1 VTLSFENRILFAQP
15 LIDVPKLK
23 HGCTRNTTLV
33 RFKLRKGAIMQIGI
47 LHPGAMGISVAVAAQ
62 NGGHT
67 LHWLPQG
74 RSQATRERAERH
86 KLVGAES
93 LEALCQQCAL
103 LMSICPPHAAEDVAR
118 QVVEGGVTGLYLD
131 ANAISPA
138 RAQRIEQVILAAG
151 ATFVD
156 GSIIGPPAWE
166 PGQTWL
172 YLSGHQAEQ
181 VAACFKAGPLQTKI
195 LGADSSAASALKMC
209 FAAYTKGTTALL
221 CAIMA
226 TADSLG
232 VADALAAQWRQGDSD
247 FAEQTAARVR
257 SVTAKAWRF
266 QGEMKEIA
274 ATFEAA
280 GLPAGFHLAAA
291 DIYRRLAD
299 FKDAPTTPQLAE
311 VLAALKDD
319 ADDKSG

>member
-1 VTLSFENRILFAQP
+1 
-15 LIDVPKLK
+15 
-23 HGCTRNTTLV
+23 
-33 RFKLRKGAIMQIGI
+33 MQIGI
-47 LHPGAMGISVAVAAQ
+47 LHPGAMGISVAAAAQ
-62 NGGHT
+62 SEGHI
-67 LHWLPQG
+67 LHWLPEG
-74 RSQATRERAERH
+74 RSWATRDRAERH

-103 LMSICPPHAAEDVAR
+103 IMSVCPPHAAEEVAR
-118 QVVEGGVTGLYLD
+118 QVVAAGFTGLYLD

-138 RAQRIEQVILAAG
+138 RARCIEQVILAGG

-156 GSIIGPPAWE
+156 GGIIGPPAWE

-172 YLSGHQAEQ
+172 YLSGQQAEQ
-181 VAACFKAGPLQTKI
+181 VAVCFKAGPLQTRI

-226 TADSLG
+226 TAESLG
-232 VADALAAQWRQGDSD
+232 VADALAAQWHEGDSD
-247 FAEQTAARVR
+247 FAEQTTARVR
-257 SVTAKAWRF
+257 GVTAKAWRF
-266 QGEMKEIA
+266 QGEMEEIA

-291 DIYRRLAD
+291 EIYRRLAE
-299 FKDAPTTPQLAE
+299 FKDAPTPPPLAE

-319 ADDKSG
+319 ADDEPG